1 MMFLSATNVRIK
13 RFCGKAAAIAA
24 AATAAGDAATTT
36 PTTAATAANDGAA
49 GKLAAPCGA
58 GRGAAGAPLP
68 QGPGRALRPGQPTA
82 AAPHKDEWF
91 V

>member
-1 MMFLSATNVRIK
+1 MLFLSATDVRIK
-13 RFCGKAAAIAA
+13 RFCGKTATNAT
-24 AATAAGDAATTT
+24 ATAAARDAATTA
-36 PTTAATAANDGAA
+36 PTTAPAAANDGAA

-68 QGPGRALRPGQPTA
+68 QGPGRALRPGQPAA